1 MLERNLKRPYW
12 CKILLSRQKSEEFPN
27 VCRVVVDRGTLII
40 SSYKYVYVG
49 SLGFSSIHSAEYF
62 EDATYS

>member
-12 CKILLSRQKSEEFPN
+12 CKILLRRQKSEEGPN
-27 VCRVVVDRGTLII
+27 VCRVVVDRRTLII

-49 SLGFSSIHSAEYF
+49 SFGFSSIHSAEYF